1 MNIIIL
7 MLHSIYI
14 YIIYIIDNV
23 HVACLVY

>member
-7 MLHSIYI
+7 MLHPMYI
-14 YIIYIIDNV
+14 YNIYIIDNV